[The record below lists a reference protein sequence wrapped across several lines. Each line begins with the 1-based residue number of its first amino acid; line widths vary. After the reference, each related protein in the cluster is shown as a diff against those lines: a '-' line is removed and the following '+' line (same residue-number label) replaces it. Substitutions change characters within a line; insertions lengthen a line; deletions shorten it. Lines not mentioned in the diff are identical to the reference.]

1 MSDYVLSATL
11 ELRDKF
17 SAQVKKA
24 QSGFTDFERSLRG
37 TAAAVDNAAASMEKS
52 GVAAVKLAQQADKAK
67 SSLSGIRG
75 TYSATVRAK
84 DEATQAVRR
93 IKTELSGLQGKVY
106 TAMVHIRQNGPLQ
119 QMKNGL
125 SGMAGGMLMGT
136 SMQMAGAAGIGF
148 GAFNAVQNY
157 SDFTAQLSQIKAL
170 TDLDAQTMEQVK
182 AKAMELGDATTFS
195 STEAAQGMTE
205 LLKAGVNVKDVLGD
219 ASEAALNL
227 ATAGGLGMGEAAE
240 IMSTAMNAFHMDN
253 ATHAADILAG
263 AANASATSVQEMR
276 YSLAACSAVAAGAG
290 VSFDDTNTA
299 LAVFA
304 QNGLKGSDAGTSL
317 KTMLQNMIPTTKTQI
332 EAFQA
337 LNLLTENGT
346 SAFFDANGSMKS
358 MAEIA
363 DLLQDRLKGLTKE
376 QQLTYLN
383 AMFGSDAIRG
393 GMILMRE
400 GAKGVKD
407 MYDAMSQVTAEKT
420 AIEMMNNLKGS
431 LNELGS
437 AWENLTIKLLNGKA
451 GSGLRD
457 FIDELTDLTRGF
469 NKALDDGFQFM
480 DLLSAVGQ
488 GFKDLK
494 DKALAVD
501 GVGSVL
507 AGGALVVGLTK
518 IVSLARRA
526 RGYLGDLAKAPSSS
540 QGGSSGVGDM
550 VVQARTVI
558 VNGST
563 APGTGGGTGGLPGKP
578 SPAPSQPGTGSR
590 AANLARRLARWGL
603 PLTLLN
609 GALDI
614 VMAPEG
620 QTGAAI
626 GGTVG
631 STAGWLVGAKAG
643 AAAGAGIG
651 SLFGGV
657 GAVPGAAIGGLVGGV
672 AGSLGGGALGQYA
685 GSFLDWDNEV
695 TYASEALDRISEKF
709 HATTQGISDAYVDS
723 CRSREA
729 KDQEWDANVRT
740 ILDAFPSYIGGQMEA
755 AQNFAV
761 GCWDTIAVT
770 AAEKNQ
776 QWADSFAD
784 AKNRAGQSLEELKTW
799 AGGIWDSLTQG
810 ATAAASSISAKL
822 SGAWEAMKGAGPSFS
837 FDVGSI
843 FDHNATGSTHFAGG
857 WTEVNERGGEAIWL
871 PNGSWIYPHATTERM
886 LQKQLER
893 VGSGGAPQVTISG
906 NTFSVREEADI
917 NRIAYELL
925 RLMNTAHVNY
935 GGA

>member
-24 QSGFTDFERSLRG
+24 KSGFTDFERSLRG

-614 VMAPEG
+614 AMAPEG